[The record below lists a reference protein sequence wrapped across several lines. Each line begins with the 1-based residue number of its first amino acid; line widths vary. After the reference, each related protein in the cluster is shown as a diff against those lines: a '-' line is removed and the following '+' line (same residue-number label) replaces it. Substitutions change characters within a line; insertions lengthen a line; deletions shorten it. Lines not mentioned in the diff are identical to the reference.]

1 MVCRKLLCSLNRIC
15 FGFQMGLAAEF
26 ALCRFRYMTQN
37 QFVFW
42 ANSGKQHNFA
52 MLFWDTM
59 HFPQSEICVNHNYK
73 VFTDPPQKHLK
84 QGGRTVQKCRPPA
97 GGRDR
102 QKPRES
108 HCHLPP
114 TLAQLKLSMTLVMA
128 MGNLV
133 GWLIGLL
140 IGSLIGPLVR
150 KYMCEYNETHMTNM
164 TCFSHFGP
172 SLNQI
177 PQARLK
183 SLITPPACPFWSEGM
198 TWLEIN
204 ELPKSSE
211 F

>member
-1 MVCRKLLCSLNRIC
+1 MLQSRVVLFLHTTPTSVIVVVMDRGDRGDGPVCCCYYTTTITITTTTNTYRSQTPRGSFTGGSRIARWCKQQNLLALCSFC
-15 FGFQMGLAAEF
+15 
-26 ALCRFRYMTQN
+26 YMTQN

-42 ANSGKQHNFA
+42 ANSRKQHNFA

-133 GWLIGLL
+133 GWLIGWL
-140 IGSLIGPLVR
+140 IGLLV
-150 KYMCEYNETHMTNM
+150 
-164 TCFSHFGP
+164 G
-172 SLNQI
+172 
-177 PQARLK
+177 
-183 SLITPPACPFWSEGM
+183 
-198 TWLEIN
+198 WLVGW
-204 ELPKSSE
+204 LVG
-211 F
+211 